1 MKYDFIFILGFQ
13 LQDHSLYIFK
23 YSISMKNNFK
33 PRILCP
39 QGFWLSD
46 AQPVYTFPLNVTYLC
61 LLPIFKSSGDRIL
74 CNLN

>member
-1 MKYDFIFILGFQ
+1 
-13 LQDHSLYIFK
+13 
-23 YSISMKNNFK
+23 MKNNFK

-46 AQPVYTFPLNVTYLC
+46 DQPVYTFPLNVTYLC
-61 LLPIFKSSGDRIL
+61 LLPIFKFSGDRIL